1 MAFHYKVG
9 PGANGALTTRPS
21 LQGTKTTDEF
31 IQILM
36 QRTGQSQAAATAL
49 LQAACETFIDL
60 AKDTYRVEP
69 LFGLLALT
77 PTSGGSAETDAF
89 TGTLDNIHAG
99 FSIFM
104 GKEGNLRFA
113 HNFTATRDGEQGYK
127 TAIVDR
133 VTNKATGS
141 PDSYTPQKGLLIE
154 GSGLRVNAADA
165 ETGVFLRAAT
175 GGGVVRVAQG
185 DYLVND
191 PSKLLVL
198 MPAGL
203 TGDQTL
209 IIKTHVIRSLRT
221 FTYSTPLQYSLP

>member
-1 MAFHYKVG
+1 MAFHYNVG

-21 LQGTKTTDEF
+21 LQGTKSTEEF
-31 IQILM
+31 VQIVM
-36 QRTGQSQAAATAL
+36 QRSGQSQAATTAV
-49 LQAACETFIDL
+49 LQSACETLIDL

-77 PTSGGSAETDAF
+77 PTSGGSEETDAF

-99 FSIFM
+99 LSIYM

-113 HNFTATRDGEQGYK
+113 HNFTSVRDGEQGYK

-133 VTNKATGS
+133 VTNKASGS
-141 PDSYTPQKGLLIE
+141 PDSYTPLKGLLIE
-154 GSGLRVNAADA
+154 GEGLRIDVTKPTA
-165 ETGVFLRAAT
+165 GVFLQPEA
-175 GGGVVRVAQG
+175 GGPALRVANG

-198 MPAGL
+198 PPAGL
-203 TGDQTL
+203 TGNQIL
-209 IIKTHVIRSLRT
+209 IIKTMVRQSLRT
-221 FTYSTPLQYSLP
+221 FTYGQALQYSAP